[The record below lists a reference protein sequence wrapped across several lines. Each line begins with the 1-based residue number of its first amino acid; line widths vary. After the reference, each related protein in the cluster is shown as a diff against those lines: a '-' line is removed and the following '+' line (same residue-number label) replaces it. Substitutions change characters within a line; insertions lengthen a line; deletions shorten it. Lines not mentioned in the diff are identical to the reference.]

1 MWTRF
6 RAVTKSA
13 QELSEAVSKELKLRE
28 LDARLAY
35 RVAYSDSLAQGRTVL
50 EWQDRVAR
58 EEMVALGQV
67 VGRILNVKRQEARK

>member
-1 MWTRF
+1 
-6 RAVTKSA
+6 
-13 QELSEAVSKELKLRE
+13 VSKELKLRE